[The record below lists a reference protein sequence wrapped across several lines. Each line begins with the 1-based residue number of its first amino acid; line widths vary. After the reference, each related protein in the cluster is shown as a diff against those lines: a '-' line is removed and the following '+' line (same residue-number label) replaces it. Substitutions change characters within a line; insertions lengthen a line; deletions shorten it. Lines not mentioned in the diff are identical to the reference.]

1 MDAVLRSV
9 AVYVVLLVI
18 FRVAGKRAL
27 SEITTFDFVLLLII
41 GNVIE
46 PGITGDDYSVTN
58 GLLIIIT
65 LVVVDIGMS
74 LIKQKSRGF
83 AKLVDG
89 VPLVIVEDGQP
100 IEERMRKARLDVSDI
115 LTSARQSQGLERMDQ
130 IKYAIL
136 ERSGGI
142 SIVPAE
148 K

>member
-65 LVVVDIGMS
+65 LVIVDIGMS